1 MKKRAR
7 SSSRTRRASSR
18 STSVSRSS
26 SSRKQPQTLTQL
38 VSKIKSEKSKKGSR
52 KSRSSKRSKRSS
64 SSLGYF
70 DSSSSSSSDDDY
82 GLYDSDDDTLSDIL
96 GSSSKGSAA
105 TLLSQSLR
113 QNLLKKINKDVSATP
128 AVTVTSSKKVSTSS
142 ASAIPKVYR
151 KQLKKF
157 PSLAKALVESASAEK
172 NQKKT
177 TTSPLAAT
185 VSTPSP
191 PAATVSAPVVK
202 ATAPPVVEVKP
213 GTVPSSF
220 ATAEFKQKVTQV
232 KADTVV
238 PTTQSTA
245 MFKTEFT
252 PQGQRRRLR
261 DVDLDP
267 KLQKPNTKSKY
278 HPQLLDSDPS
288 GSPVYL
294 ESNAVLKFLKDLK
307 DMKWYTTFAYYFGQT
322 KIDYKP
328 GWNISNN
335 GERTPYSYLMTKVA
349 LEFPDMLVEVTGANI
364 SADQEKSVRNF
375 EEAIKETQEAEPW
388 VFVPKSMSLSQL
400 DVNFMFDL
408 AKLIEPG
415 EWESFGPKDSDPT
428 GDINYITG
436 VVNVL
441 ARRVKARPTR
451 PDTVPPSEIDND
463 GLILNDGDLDWPTFQ
478 TNTIKKIVLF
488 RMVAKY
494 YSTPAMM
501 EINKLRNPGTGP
513 KK

>member
-128 AVTVTSSKKVSTSS
+128 AVTVTSSKKISTSS

>member
-1 MKKRAR
+1 
-7 SSSRTRRASSR
+7 
-18 STSVSRSS
+18 
-26 SSRKQPQTLTQL
+26 
-38 VSKIKSEKSKKGSR
+38 
-52 KSRSSKRSKRSS
+52 
-64 SSLGYF
+64 
-70 DSSSSSSSDDDY
+70 
-82 GLYDSDDDTLSDIL
+82 
-96 GSSSKGSAA
+96 
-105 TLLSQSLR
+105 
-113 QNLLKKINKDVSATP
+113 
-128 AVTVTSSKKVSTSS
+128 
-142 ASAIPKVYR
+142 
-151 KQLKKF
+151 
-157 PSLAKALVESASAEK
+157 
-172 NQKKT
+172 
-177 TTSPLAAT
+177 
-185 VSTPSP
+185 
-191 PAATVSAPVVK
+191 
-202 ATAPPVVEVKP
+202 
-213 GTVPSSF
+213 VPSSF